1 MPYCG
6 RSPLS
11 LRLRSLLAIVL
22 LVAASG
28 LATAQTIPGLPSLG
42 RDADTPAAAETTV
55 EDWVARLE
63 AARAEH
69 RLLMAQPEGSM
80 PLLSSQQMASARRL
94 LLLTGR
100 IEALRTSGAAADE
113 AAQGSASPVKALA
126 GPAPYSVLEVDGL
139 RDQLERLSTE
149 QAALNEALKSMD
161 GAIESAIRNRGEAEA
176 NLRLVRERASRAGR
190 GDDADLRRARVA
202 LANLQAEVAALEV
215 IQSDDARR
223 RARERVAALAGPIDQ
238 LRAEIRRAN
247 TRLRL
252 DEADLQEVLAGIA
265 AERRRLD
272 AESARLTARLARHEA
287 DAVGGNASRGR
298 EVQALTDA
306 VQALREFEELARGQE
321 SLWRSRREMLAP
333 DVDLGQRRAQATT
346 WNGLLE
352 ALGKRLRRLSDEI
365 RLSRSGLRAQQALVA
380 NQPADDPARAAEQQT
395 LEAFQLRLDLQERL
409 HEGLEG
415 TVVLVTRARS
425 DLGFDVGPSG
435 TRGWLEYLVA
445 TAGDGF
451 GSVWNY
457 ELFSATETLHLDGRP
472 VTVEHGV
479 TIGKSIGMLVLF
491 AVGYWAAG
499 TLSRRLIQLMSWRL
513 QLSAQLA
520 RVLRR
525 WLNAILVLVV
535 LLVVLKLARIPI
547 TAFAFLGGAL
557 AIGVGFGAQNVIK
570 NLISG
575 IIILFERKIHVGDI
589 VDIGGMVGTVVT
601 VDLRA
606 TTVRGFDGIDA
617 IVPNSMLLENQ
628 ISNWSGGSPEMRRTI
643 IVGVAYGSDLRRA
656 ARVIADCAGAH
667 PSVLQLPVPEVLFND
682 FANDNL
688 SFKLQYWMR
697 LGGPHGGPA
706 IDSDLRFA
714 IAEGLQGAGIVI
726 AFPQRDVHLDAAAPL
741 RVQIVGGSPPSAG

>member
-1 MPYCG
+1 VRQPDREGQRDPGADPPDAGHRDGHEHPAEG
-6 RSPLS
+6 RQRRDLHAELSFNNDGPLGTFFRYIGDTGTYIARYDDLFTGKDEKIDVS
-11 LRLRSLLAIVL
+11 GSRVDERHRAAGPRVLRRHPRGARAQRQRGPGAALLR
-22 LVAASG
+22 G
-28 LATAQTIPGLPSLG
+28 
-42 RDADTPAAAETTV
+42 
-55 EDWVARLE
+55 
-63 AARAEH
+63 AAR
-69 RLLMAQPEGSM
+69 SW
-80 PLLSSQQMASARRL
+80 SSSC
-94 LLLTGR
+94 
-100 IEALRTSGAAADE
+100 
-113 AAQGSASPVKALA
+113 
-126 GPAPYSVLEVDGL
+126 
-139 RDQLERLSTE
+139 
-149 QAALNEALKSMD
+149 
-161 GAIESAIRNRGEAEA
+161 
-176 NLRLVRERASRAGR
+176 
-190 GDDADLRRARVA
+190 
-202 LANLQAEVAALEV
+202 
-215 IQSDDARR
+215 
-223 RARERVAALAGPIDQ
+223 
-238 LRAEIRRAN
+238 
-247 TRLRL
+247 
-252 DEADLQEVLAGIA
+252 
-265 AERRRLD
+265 
-272 AESARLTARLARHEA
+272 
-287 DAVGGNASRGR
+287 NASRGR
-298 EVQALTDA
+298 EVQALSDA
-306 VQALREFEELARGQE
+306 VQALREFEDLARGQE

-365 RLSRSGLRAQQALVA
+365 RLSRSELRAQQAQVA
-380 NQPADDPARAAEQQT
+380 NQPADDPTRAAEQQT
-395 LEAFQLRLDLQERL
+395 LVAFQLRLDLQERL

-415 TVVLVTRARS
+415 AVVLVTRARS
-425 DLGFDVGPSG
+425 DLGFDVGPSDA
-435 TRGWLEYLVA
+435 RGWLEYLVA

-479 TIGKSIGMLVLF
+479 TIGKSVGMLVLF

-499 TLSRRLIQLMSWRL
+499 ALSRRLIQLMSWRL

-575 IIILFERKIHVGDI
+575 IIILFERKIRVGDI
-589 VDIGGMVGTVVT
+589 VAIGGMAGTVVT

-617 IVPNSMLLENQ
+617 IVPNSILLENQ

-643 IVGVAYGSDLRRA
+643 AVGVAYGSDLRRA
-656 ARVIADCAGAH
+656 ARIIADCAGAH
-667 PSVLQLPVPEVLFND
+667 PSVLQLPVPEVLFDD
-682 FANDNL
+682 FGNDNL

-714 IAEGLQGAGIVI
+714 IAEGLEGAGIVI

-741 RVQIVGGSPPSAG
+741 RVQIVGGSPPGAG